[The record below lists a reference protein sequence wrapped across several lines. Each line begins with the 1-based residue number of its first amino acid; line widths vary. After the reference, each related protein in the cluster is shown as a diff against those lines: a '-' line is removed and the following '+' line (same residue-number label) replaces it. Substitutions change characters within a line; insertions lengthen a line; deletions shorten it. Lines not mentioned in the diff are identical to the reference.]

1 MAKSNNDTKNFILE
15 FFKNAKVSEK
25 NNVLTITGVASD
37 FEEFLGKKAPYTLV
51 FDFDTHNKV
60 EDSELIM
67 KGSYF
72 LLAIRDYMRLHGQ
85 TSLLKMDLAF
95 SKPNLKKN
103 LQLGNCTLQE
113 VKEKTSYH
121 YFPEFTFLSI
131 CQYLNDKQQ
140 FMNKIQIKDGEV
152 LDIDTNKLKAGNK
165 EDLKHV
171 NVDKEYEL
179 AKSKIKDLINK
190 EAKDLKSSLR
200 EKLDK
205 ELKRVKAYYGNQIKE
220 KDEEVE
226 RCVDKIKLLESELK
240 HTYYDRDISI
250 LKRKIREYGVIL
262 EKLKEKDLKT
272 RLKQEEDFHIND
284 EMDKHVLSIN
294 NTLMNVSIVYYPS
307 VAYSMLLKKDKKHEG
322 KIIEWGYDPL
332 SKKFDTLMCSS
343 CNDPVKKINLCSND
357 HLVCAKCLKNCECCK
372 ADKEI
377 TK

>member
-1 MAKSNNDTKNFILE
+1 MAKSNSDSKNFILE
-15 FFKNAKVSEK
+15 FFKNAKISDK
-25 NNVLTITGVASD
+25 NNVLTITDVASD
-37 FEEFLGKKAPYTLV
+37 FEDFLGKKAPYTLV

-72 LLAIRDYMRLHGQ
+72 LLAIRDYMRMHGQ
-85 TSLLKMDLAF
+85 TSLLKMDLTF

-103 LQLGNCTLQE
+103 IRLGNCILQDVE
-113 VKEKTSYH
+113 EKSGYH

-131 CQYLNDKQQ
+131 CQYLNEKQQ
-140 FMNKIQIKDGEV
+140 FTSKIQIKEGQV
-152 LDIDTNKLKAGNK
+152 LSIDTTKLKAGKK
-165 EDLKHV
+165 EDLKYV
-171 NVDKEYEL
+171 NVDKEYQF
-179 AKSKIKDLINK
+179 ARSKLKDLINK

-200 EKLDK
+200 EKLEK

-284 EMDKHVLSIN
+284 EMDKHILSIN
-294 NTLMNVSIVYYPS
+294 NTLLNVSIIYYPS
-307 VAYSMLLKKDKKHEG
+307 LTYSLFLKKDKKHLG
-322 KIIEWGYDPL
+322 KTIELGYDPL
-332 SKKFDTLMCSS
+332 SKTFDVLKCSS
-343 CNDPVKKINLCSND
+343 CGDQVKKINLCSKD
-357 HLVCAKCLKNCECCK
+357 HLVCQKCLKSCQCCK
-372 ADKEI
+372 SAQ
-377 TK
+377 